1 VKSNINTQLGLVIDQ
16 ERCIGCEACTVA
28 CKNENQGSVGF
39 MRVETQGAAAKDV
52 PVGIFPELR
61 MTFVPLVCNHCDH
74 PPCAD
79 SCPVDAIEKRE
90 DGIVILDR
98 DTCNGC
104 GACVD
109 ACPYGMISFDE
120 DKDIAEK
127 CNLCSHRIDK
137 GLAPFC
143 VVCCEGQAIC
153 FGNINDSKGKAGRL
167 ASLPTSFQLLAEQ
180 GTGPSVF
187 YCPQM
192 EPRGV

>member
-1 VKSNINTQLGLVIDQ
+1 MDIRWGLVIDQ

-28 CKNENQGSVGF
+28 CKNENQGAVGF
-39 MRVETQGAAAKDV
+39 IRVRTQDAAAKDV
-52 PVGIFPELR
+52 PMGSFPELR
-61 MTFVPLVCNHCDH
+61 MTFMPLVCNHCEH

-79 SCPVDAIEKRE
+79 VCPVDAIEKRS
-90 DGIVILDR
+90 DGVVILDR
-98 DTCNGC
+98 EPCDGC

-109 ACPYGMISFDE
+109 VCPYEAITFDE
-120 DKDIAEK
+120 DKKIAEK

-137 GLAPFC
+137 ELAPFC
-143 VVCCEGQAIC
+143 VVCCEGQAIH
-153 FGNINDSKGKAGRL
+153 FGDVNDSEGIAGQL
-167 ASLPTSFQLLAEQ
+167 AQRETTFQLLQEQ